1 MINLYH
7 SWYKFFNFLQKKNET
22 IASEKKIHSNRKKKQ
37 NIIIKQKKIKK
48 NIYIIYNI
56 IILYIRYE
64 LKSSKTFQ
72 EFISRHNKIYDEIQ
86 K

>member
-1 MINLYH
+1 MRQL
-7 SWYKFFNFLQKKNET
+7 LQKKKFTAIE
-22 IASEKKIHSNRKKKQ
+22 KKKQ